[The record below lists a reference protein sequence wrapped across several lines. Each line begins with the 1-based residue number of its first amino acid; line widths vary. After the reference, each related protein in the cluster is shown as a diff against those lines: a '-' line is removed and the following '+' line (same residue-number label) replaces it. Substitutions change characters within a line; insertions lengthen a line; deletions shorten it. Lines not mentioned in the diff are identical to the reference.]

1 MIEKRGK
8 YMESW
13 MEYQGMK
20 VPLLEQVTVINK
32 IFWGLQKLDDGY
44 NIYTDFPL
52 KNKPM
57 KGIRCCLYINTD
69 PKYTMEFYHDDK
81 GNHLGTVTENGHA
94 NFPFP
99 DEEPFAS
106 CFADKMDMSTCRP
119 VPPEELAELNRT
131 LGAEYHVTFKS

>member
-8 YMESW
+8 DMESW

-52 KNKPM
+52 
-57 KGIRCCLYINTD
+57 
-69 PKYTMEFYHDDK
+69 
-81 GNHLGTVTENGHA
+81 
-94 NFPFP
+94 
-99 DEEPFAS
+99 
-106 CFADKMDMSTCRP
+106 
-119 VPPEELAELNRT
+119 
-131 LGAEYHVTFKS
+131 